1 MLQTSLDAADYGRP
15 SVPRPIQ
22 FYSVE
27 ITPLADGQMAVGV
40 SATICE
46 PVEEGDFELVGMDL
60 ASTRVETIE
69 QALAVIREA
78 FTAATAVRH

>member
-1 MLQTSLDAADYGRP
+1 MLQASLDAADHGRP
-15 SVPRPIQ
+15 PNFPAIQ

-27 ITPLADGQMAVGV
+27 ITPLAGGQMSVGM

-46 PVEEGDFELVGMDL
+46 PVDEGDFELVNMDM
-60 ASTRVETIE
+60 ASTRVDTID

-78 FTAATAVRH
+78 LQTATAAKH

>member
-1 MLQTSLDAADYGRP
+1 MLETNAEAADHGRP
-15 SVPRPIQ
+15 PEFSPIQ

-27 ITPLADGQMAVGV
+27 ITPLADGRMSVGM

-46 PVEEGDFELVGMDL
+46 PIHDGDFELVGMDL
-60 ASTRVETIE
+60 ASTRVDTIE

-78 FTAATAVRH
+78 FTAATAARH

>member
-1 MLQTSLDAADYGRP
+1 MLQANPDVVDHGRP
-15 SVPRPIQ
+15 PNFPPIQ

-27 ITPLADGQMAVGV
+27 ITPLADGQMSVGM

-46 PVEEGDFELVGMDL
+46 PVDEGDFELINMDM
-60 ASTRVETIE
+60 ASTRVDTID

-78 FTAATAVRH
+78 LHAATAARH

>member
-1 MLQTSLDAADYGRP
+1 MLQSSLDVADHGRP
-15 SVPRPIQ
+15 PNFPPIQ

-27 ITPLADGQMAVGV
+27 ITPLADGRMSVGM

-46 PVEEGDFELVGMDL
+46 GVDEGDFELVGMDL
-60 ASTRVETIE
+60 ASTRVDTID

-78 FTAATAVRH
+78 FAAATAARH

>member
-1 MLQTSLDAADYGRP
+1 MLQASLDAADHGRP
-15 SVPRPIQ
+15 PNFPPIQ

-27 ITPLADGQMAVGV
+27 IMPLADGRMSVGM

-46 PVEEGDFELVGMDL
+46 PVDEGDFELVNMDM
-60 ASTRVETIE
+60 ASTRVDTID

-78 FTAATAVRH
+78 LQAATAAKH

>member
-1 MLQTSLDAADYGRP
+1 MLPPSLSAADLGRP
-15 SVPRPIQ
+15 PNFPPIQ

-27 ITPLADGQMAVGV
+27 ITPLADGQMSVGM

-46 PVEEGDFELVGMDL
+46 PLRDGDFELVSMDV
-60 ASTRVETIE
+60 ASTRVETVD

-78 FTAATAVRH
+78 LAAVTTARH

>member
-1 MLQTSLDAADYGRP
+1 MLQPSLDVADHGRP
-15 SVPRPIQ
+15 PDFPPIQ

-27 ITPLADGQMAVGV
+27 ITPLADGRMSVAM

-46 PVEEGDFELVGMDL
+46 PIHDGDFELVSMDM
-60 ASTRVETIE
+60 ASTRVDTID

-78 FTAATAVRH
+78 FAAATAARH

>member
-1 MLQTSLDAADYGRP
+1 MLQPNVDVADHGRP
-15 SVPRPIQ
+15 PNFPPIQ

-27 ITPLADGQMAVGV
+27 ITPLADGQMSVGM

-46 PVEEGDFELVGMDL
+46 SISEGDFELVGMDL
-60 ASTRVETIE
+60 ASTRVDTID

-78 FTAATAVRH
+78 FAAATAAKH

>member
-1 MLQTSLDAADYGRP
+1 MLQPNLDAADHGRP
-15 SVPRPIQ
+15 PNLLPIQ

-27 ITPLADGQMAVGV
+27 ITPLADGRMSVGM

-46 PVEEGDFELVGMDL
+46 PVDEGDFELVNVDM
-60 ASTRVETIE
+60 ASTRVDTID

-78 FTAATAVRH
+78 FDAATAARH

>member
-1 MLQTSLDAADYGRP
+1 MLLPSLDAADHGRP
-15 SVPRPIQ
+15 PNFPPIQ

-27 ITPLADGQMAVGV
+27 ITPLADGRMSVGM

-46 PVEEGDFELVGMDL
+46 PIREDDFELVSMDM
-60 ASTRVETIE
+60 ASTRVDTID

-78 FTAATAVRH
+78 FAAATAARH

>member
-1 MLQTSLDAADYGRP
+1 MLQASLDAADHGRP
-15 SVPRPIQ
+15 PNFPAIQ

-27 ITPLADGQMAVGV
+27 ITPLADGQMSVGM

-46 PVEEGDFELVGMDL
+46 PVDEGDFELVNMDM
-60 ASTRVETIE
+60 ASTRVDTID

-78 FTAATAVRH
+78 LQAATAAKH

>member
-1 MLQTSLDAADYGRP
+1 MLQPNVDAADHGRP
-15 SVPRPIQ
+15 PDFPAIQ

-27 ITPLADGQMAVGV
+27 IMPLADGRMSVGM

-46 PVEEGDFELVGMDL
+46 SVDEGDFELIGMDL
-60 ASTRVETIE
+60 ASTRVDTID

-78 FTAATAVRH
+78 FAAATAARH

>member
-1 MLQTSLDAADYGRP
+1 MQTILDAADHGRP
-15 SVPRPIQ
+15 PDFQ

-27 ITPLADGQMAVGV
+27 ITPLADGRMSVGM

-46 PVEEGDFELVGMDL
+46 PVHDGDFELVSMDM
-60 ASTRVETIE
+60 ASTRVDTID

-78 FTAATAVRH
+78 LAAATAARQ

>member
-1 MLQTSLDAADYGRP
+1 MLQTNAEVADHGRLP
-15 SVPRPIQ
+15 NVPPIQ

-27 ITPLADGQMAVGV
+27 IMPLADGRMSVGM

-46 PVEEGDFELVGMDL
+46 SVDEGDFELVSMDM
-60 ASTRVETIE
+60 ASTRVDTID

-78 FTAATAVRH
+78 FAAATAAKH

>member
-1 MLQTSLDAADYGRP
+1 MQPRLVAADHGRP
-15 SVPRPIQ
+15 LTPPPIQ

-27 ITPLADGQMAVGV
+27 ITPLSDGRMSVGM

-46 PVEEGDFELVGMDL
+46 PVHGDDFELVNMDV
-60 ASTRVETIE
+60 ASVRVDSID

-78 FTAATAVRH
+78 VTAATAAQH

>member
-1 MLQTSLDAADYGRP
+1 MLQTNAEAVDHGRP
-15 SVPRPIQ
+15 PTHPPIQ

-27 ITPLADGQMAVGV
+27 ITPLADGRMSVGM

-46 PVEEGDFELVGMDL
+46 PVHEDDFELVSMDM
-60 ASTRVETIE
+60 ASTRVDTID

-78 FTAATAVRH
+78 FAAATAARH

>member
-1 MLQTSLDAADYGRP
+1 MLQANSEAADHGRP
-15 SVPRPIQ
+15 PNFPPIQ

-27 ITPLADGQMAVGV
+27 ITPLADGRMSVGM

-46 PVEEGDFELVGMDL
+46 PVDECDFELVNMDM
-60 ASTRVETIE
+60 ASTRVDTID

-78 FTAATAVRH
+78 LQAAVAAKH

>member
-1 MLQTSLDAADYGRP
+1 MLQPSLDVADHGRP
-15 SVPRPIQ
+15 PNSPPIQ

-27 ITPLADGQMAVGV
+27 ITPLADGRMSVGM

-46 PVEEGDFELVGMDL
+46 PIHDGDFELVNMDM
-60 ASTRVETIE
+60 ASTRVETID

-78 FTAATAVRH
+78 FAAATAARH